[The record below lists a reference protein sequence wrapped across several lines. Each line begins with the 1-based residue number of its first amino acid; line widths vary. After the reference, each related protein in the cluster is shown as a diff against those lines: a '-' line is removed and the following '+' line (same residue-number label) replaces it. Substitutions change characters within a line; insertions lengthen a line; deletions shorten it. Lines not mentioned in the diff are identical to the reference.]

1 MGFAFL
7 KKQQLHVETSLAN
20 STNENIS
27 SQIQV
32 SVDQLNAVIE
42 QMKIELKELQQ
53 ISSLNQTSV
62 GYLQQHGH
70 ETAIASEKLM
80 GNMMHIGS
88 SAEEVKSISDVV
100 FETSQSSETD
110 IQKAQV
116 ELESLHKKID
126 QIHAG
131 HQRIL
136 SQMEVLVQ
144 QSTST
149 LAIVD
154 LIGSI
159 SQKTKILALNA
170 SIEAARAGEHGRG
183 FAVVAQEVGALAGS
197 TAEAV
202 QNSAANLKSMQQE
215 ILVSTEMVE
224 EEAGLVEEG
233 VNQLQ
238 HVLSSFSVL
247 QAKLTQIQLV
257 VTETNES
264 VATQTDNIREM
275 TPLLQKISAMSAEN
289 LTQINVISNEV
300 TKQHEVIEGITEAS
314 DSLKETAN
322 SLQVLVKDETSNM
335 QIQLSDERKY
345 ALQTKLDQLLNLPQ
359 LLSMDR
365 QQHMRLFNDFLQ
377 RESNIEA
384 IWSNRLD
391 GSFVYS
397 NPPEGILNAKVRKWF
412 QQALLGEV
420 YVSDIYISSL
430 TKAQCLTISSP
441 IFSNGEIIGVLG
453 IDVKVTG

>member
-1 MGFAFL
+1 MGFAFF

-32 SVDQLNAVIE
+32 SVDQLNAVME

-126 QIHAG
+126 QIHEG

-136 SQMEVLVQ
+136 SQMEVLVE